1 MGIRSELTGR
11 HPNWSGGLVS
21 GLLFAA
27 STLRGVVEGEVAE
40 DGARGLHGR
49 HVHQPREGE
58 PGGLAQEL
66 DLGVVLGRVVDV
78 VEDSPAQVQE
88 RHLGRVLGL
97 DEDQVQGA
105 ELAAG
110 CVQDV
115 GHDAVAVAGGGGVG
129 ICCPG

>member
-40 DGARGLHGR
+40 DGARGLHGG
-49 HVHQPREGE
+49 HVHQPGEGE
-58 PGGLAQEL
+58 AGGFAQEL
-66 DLGVVLGRVVDV
+66 DLGVGLGRVVDV
-78 VEDSPAQVQE
+78 VEDPPAQVQE
-88 RHLGRVLGL
+88 CHLGRVLGL
-97 DEDQVQGA
+97 DEYEVERA

-110 CVQDV
+110 RVQDV
-115 GHDAVAVAGGGGVG
+115 GHDPVAAAAAA
-129 ICCPG
+129 